1 MNETENKNEL
11 ELERVKKKSNYAWA
25 VAGSG
30 FLSQIICVWCLAIFG
45 TSLVYIA
52 QNFEVEPTSLSIG
65 ISVFG
70 LLYAGCSFIWGTM
83 ADKIGLRPTITIAS
97 IGVGVFLI
105 VCGVVANSPVMA
117 IVLYACAGVFVS
129 GCGSAVLPK
138 IVSTW
143 FAPNMR
149 GKGIAVITLGGSL
162 AGVLGG
168 IVMPQFILAGGWRFC
183 FEGIG
188 AIIIVFGIIIFLI
201 MRDNP
206 AKIGTVPFGDKGL
219 PQPAEKKVVTPEQR
233 AKDNKQRLLVLK
245 QPITWMYGAILIFWQ
260 LGLMSHTA
268 FHVAAVQSVDF
279 SIVVAG
285 LVGTSCTVGMTIGQ
299 IIFPTLSDR
308 LGRKGVLVVIM
319 ALAGV
324 MAIVYFFVLTS
335 GTTNE
340 VLLYLTYGVFGLFFS
355 ATPLHNTLMGECYP
369 DDLRGTG
376 PGVISTIAL
385 IGRFFGPIACGAIIG
400 MMAGQTAYYAIF
412 MGVCFIISSFLAL
425 LWAPKTGGKYG
436 DPEAHEQLV

>member
-1 MNETENKNEL
+1 MDETNVQNKL
-11 ELERVKKKSNYAWA
+11 ELEKVHKKSNYAWA
-25 VAGSG
+25 VASSG

-45 TSLVYIA
+45 TCLVYIA
-52 QNFEVEPTSLSIG
+52 QDFGVAPPSLSIG

-83 ADKIGLRPTITIAS
+83 ADKIGLRITITIAG

-105 VCGVVANSPVMA
+105 ICGFVASSPIMA

-168 IVMPQFILAGGWRFC
+168 IVMPQLILAGGWRLC

-188 AIIIVFGIIIFLI
+188 AIIVVLGIVMFLV
-201 MRDNP
+201 MRDSP
-206 AKIGTVPFGDKGL
+206 AKIGTVPLGNKGM
-219 PQPAEKKVVTPEQR
+219 PKPIEKKVVTPEEK
-233 AKDNKQRLLVLK
+233 AEDNKRRLLVLK

-268 FHVAAVQSVDF
+268 FNTAAVQNVGFD
-279 SIVVAG
+279 IVVAG

-299 IIFPTLSDR
+299 IIFPTLSDK

-335 GTTNE
+335 GTTNDMF
-340 VLLYLTYGVFGLFFS
+340 LYLTYGVFGLFFS

-385 IGRFFGPIACGAIIG
+385 VGRFGGPIACGAFIG
-400 MMAGQTAYYAIF
+400 MMADQSAYYAVF
-412 MGVCFIISSFLAL
+412 MGACFIISAFLAL

-436 DPEAHEQLV
+436 DPEAHEELV